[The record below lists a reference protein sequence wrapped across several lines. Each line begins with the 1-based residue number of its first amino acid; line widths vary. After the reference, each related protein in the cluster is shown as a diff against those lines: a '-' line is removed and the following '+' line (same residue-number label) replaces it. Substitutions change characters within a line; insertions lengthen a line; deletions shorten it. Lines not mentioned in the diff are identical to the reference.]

1 MSEQSVS
8 VTGSKKRSYVERK
21 RDVGFIK
28 GNSRQIS
35 CRRYSKSKIQAVDLE
50 VQFDE

>member
-8 VTGSKKRSYVERK
+8 VIGSKKRSYVERK

-28 GNSRQIS
+28 GNIRQIN
-35 CRRYSKSKIQAVDLE
+35 CRIYSKSKIRAVELE
-50 VQFDE
+50 V